1 MSMYTG
7 MRHLSVAEARGGRRR
22 DDLVQYVARSDRS
35 LSDVLVDLEP
45 MQEATDLR
53 DLFAGLARAVVNA
66 VKADACLI
74 STLDDDGET
83 LRDVSAS
90 VVPPAQLNE
99 VADMYMLDDYPL
111 TRAVIDTKESSS
123 VSLSD
128 PDADPGERSF
138 LYESGFSQVML
149 CCLVVDGK
157 AIGIVEAY
165 RVDER
170 PFRAEDPRQIEVL
183 SRFAMNSYS
192 NIMWASKLESHY
204 TRTIETMVSALEAR
218 NPDTNAHAKRIPDLA
233 LGLASAMHLSPD
245 FRRSLRLGSIL
256 HDVGKIG
263 VPDSI
268 LLKPASLSEP
278 EWEIMRRHPTIG
290 EQMLRPIEFL
300 GPALP
305 IVRHHHERWDGGGY
319 PDGLAK
325 ENIPLGAR
333 MVAVCDTFDAMVSDR
348 PYRAGSSVVTAI
360 DEILSCA
367 GTQFDPK
374 CARLLVEVVTHLG
387 DEDLDEKLVRYAS

>member
-1 MSMYTG
+1 
-7 MRHLSVAEARGGRRR
+7 MRHLSLATPDGGSPR
-22 DDLVQYVARSDRS
+22 DDLIQYVARNDRL

-53 DLFAGLARAVVNA
+53 DLYAGLARAAVNA

-74 STLDDDGET
+74 SILDEDGET

-90 VVPPAQLNE
+90 VVPPAQLNAI
-99 VADMYMLDDYPL
+99 ADEYRVDDYPL
-111 TRAVIDTKESSS
+111 TRAVIDTKQSSM

-128 PDADPGERSF
+128 PQADASETGF
-138 LYESGFSQVML
+138 LEELGFSQVIL
-149 CCLVVDGK
+149 SPLVVEGTS
-157 AIGIVEAY
+157 IGIVEAY

-170 PFRAEDPRQIEVL
+170 PFRVEDHQQIEIL
-183 SRFAMNSYS
+183 ARFAMNSYS
-192 NIMWASKLESHY
+192 NIRWASKLESHY
-204 TRTIETMVSALEAR
+204 TTTIETMVSALEAR
-218 NPDTNAHAKRIPDLA
+218 NPDTNAHAKRIPDLV
-233 LGLASAMHLSPD
+233 LGLASAMHLSPE

-268 LLKPASLSEP
+268 LLKPASLSDP

-290 EQMLRPIEFL
+290 ERMLKPIEFL
-300 GPALP
+300 FPALP
-305 IVRHHHERWDGGGY
+305 IIRHHHERWDGRGY

-348 PYRAGSSVVTAI
+348 PYRSGVSIAEAVE
-360 DEILSCA
+360 EILRCS
-367 GTQFDPK
+367 GTQFDPA
-374 CARLLVEVVTHLG
+374 CAKLLVDMVTQVG
-387 DEDLDEKLVRYAS
+387 DEDLEDKFVRYAN

>member
-1 MSMYTG
+1 
-7 MRHLSVAEARGGRRR
+7 
-22 DDLVQYVARSDRS
+22 
-35 LSDVLVDLEP
+35 

-53 DLFAGLARAVVNA
+53 DLYAGLARAAVNA

-74 STLDDDGET
+74 SILEDDGET

-90 VVPPAQLNE
+90 VVPPAHLNDI
-99 VADMYMLDDYPL
+99 ADSYRLDEYPM
-111 TRAVIDTKESSS
+111 TRAVIDNKHSCLVS
-123 VSLSD
+123 VSD
-128 PDADPGERSF
+128 PQADSSETSF
-138 LYESGFSQVML
+138 LHEMGFSQVIL
-149 CCLVVDGK
+149 SALVIDGK
-157 AIGIVEAY
+157 AIGLVEAY
-165 RVDER
+165 RVNER

-183 SRFAMNSYS
+183 ARFAMNSYS

-278 EWEIMRRHPTIG
+278 EWDIMRRHPTIG

-300 GPALP
+300 LPALP
-305 IVRHHHERWDGGGY
+305 IVRHHHERWDGAGY

-325 ENIPLGAR
+325 DNIPLGAR

-348 PYRAGSSVVTAI
+348 PYRAGSSPAI
-360 DEILSCA
+360 AVEEILRCA
-367 GTQFDPK
+367 GSQFDPQ
-374 CARLLVEVVTHLG
+374 CAELLVDVVTHLG
-387 DEDLDEKLVRYAS
+387 DEDLDEKLVRFAS